1 MRSIPYGRQTITE
14 EDIEAVSSVLRSDR
28 LTQGPLVEALERALC
43 DLCGTKHCVMVS
55 NGSIAL
61 QLACLALGVGAGD
74 VGLTS
79 PISFLASANCIAS
92 CGGRP
97 DFVDIESDSLCLSPA
112 SLEAYCETR
121 PIPKVVI
128 PVDFA
133 GVPADLPRLRK
144 LSETYGFTLI
154 EDAAH
159 AVGSTYRIQGYEY
172 ACGSCSH
179 TDMAILSFH
188 PVKSMT
194 TGEGGAVLTND
205 EELAFR
211 VRLLA
216 NHGVVRDPTRYKNRP
231 FAGNRQEGAPSWYY
245 EMQALGFN
253 GRITDIQCALGLSQM
268 KRLAEFKARRQDVAR
283 EYNRSLKGLAD
294 NEIVMLPPWPEHTDP
309 CFHLYPLR
317 LGARCKIT
325 RDQLFEDLQAKGI
338 RCQVHYIPI
347 YQQPFYQERYH
358 YEKDRFPAAEAYY
371 ASCIS
376 LPLFPAMDEETLQYV
391 VEILLKLLD
400 GAQ

>member
-1 MRSIPYGRQTITE
+1 MRSIPYSRQSITE

-43 DLCGTKHCVMVS
+43 DLCGAKHCVMVA
-55 NGSIAL
+55 NGSLAL

-79 PISFLASANCIAS
+79 PISFLASANCVAS

-112 SLEAYCETR
+112 SLEAYCEIH
-121 PIPKVVI
+121 PAPKVVI

-133 GVPADLPRLRK
+133 GVPADLPRLRA
-144 LSETYGFTLI
+144 LSEIFGFALI

-159 AVGSTYRIQGYEY
+159 AVGSTYRIHGHEY

-205 EELAFR
+205 DELAFQVR
-211 VRLLA
+211 VLA
-216 NHGVVRDPTRYKNRP
+216 NHGVVRDPNKYKNRP
-231 FAGNRQEGAPSWYY
+231 SEGNGQQGVPSWYY

-253 GRITDIQCALGLSQM
+253 GRITDIQCALGLSQI
-268 KRLAEFKARRQDVAR
+268 KRLAEFKVRRQDIVR
-283 EYNRSLKGLAD
+283 EYNRRLKGLVD
-294 NEIVMLPPWPEHTDP
+294 NEVVILPPWPEHTDP

-317 LGARCKIT
+317 LGTRCKIT
-325 RDQLFEDLQAKGI
+325 RDQLFEGLQEKGI

-347 YQQPFYQERYH
+347 YQQPFYQEKYH
-358 YEKDRFPAAEAYY
+358 YEKDRFPAAEAYF

-376 LPLFPAMDEETLQYV
+376 LPLFPAMDKETLQYV
-391 VEILLKLLD
+391 VEALFALLD
-400 GAQ
+400 PGK